1 MTVESQAV
9 RVSVARLVV
18 RRSQWWRTVTIAM
31 AESAEPRRAVSSE
44 TPKSLK
50 KRAVIQ

>member
-1 MTVESQAV
+1 
-9 RVSVARLVV
+9 
-18 RRSQWWRTVTIAM
+18 M

-50 KRAVIQ
+50 KRAVIQQVSGGLSIQVSWFQCGTSQPEETWA

>member
-9 RVSVARLVV
+9 RLSRV
-18 RRSQWWRTVTIAM
+18 RASQAWRTATMAM
-31 AESAEPRRAVSSE
+31 AESAEPRRAVNSE
-44 TPKSLK
+44 TPKSLM

>member
-9 RVSVARLVV
+9 RLSRV
-18 RRSQWWRTVTIAM
+18 RASQAWRTATMAM
-31 AESAEPRRAVSSE
+31 AESAEPRRAVNSE